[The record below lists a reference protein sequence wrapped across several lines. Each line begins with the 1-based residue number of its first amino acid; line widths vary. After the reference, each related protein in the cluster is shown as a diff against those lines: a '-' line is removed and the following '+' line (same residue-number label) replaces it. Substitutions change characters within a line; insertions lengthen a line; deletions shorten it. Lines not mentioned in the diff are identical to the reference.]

1 MVIGGEALRTE
12 TETYGDFKLGIN
24 TIARANHEA
33 YLNGFVES
41 LNTDPRAN
49 LDVIGNA
56 YISGRKMS
64 DWLTED
70 NYNARERN
78 RISDAFVVGWED
90 EASPNSNVID
100 QVRAALRVSTETAV
114 ITESG
119 RGNNENKVGI
129 NVTDAE
135 LDRALVVRGDARFTE
150 DVRFERD
157 IEVNGDGAI
166 AEIRTSETVG
176 TFNIVNDTNFTG
188 IINIANYVTSQAN
201 IANLAESITI
211 GNDTEEDQFIRIGQ
225 TSLHSNIF
233 LGVTPDDRP
242 SDNALTIS
250 KVEIGGA
257 YNSSESLSFTRVK
270 TKSFKVDGDFHFRF
284 KKNYQ

>member
-1 MVIGGEALRTE
+1 
-12 TETYGDFKLGIN
+12 
-24 TIARANHEA
+24 
-33 YLNGFVES
+33 
-41 LNTDPRAN
+41 
-49 LDVIGNA
+49 
-56 YISGRKMS
+56 MS

-100 QVRAALRVSTETAV
+100 QVRAALRVSTETVA

-176 TFNIVNDTNFTG
+176 TFNHC
-188 IINIANYVTSQAN
+188 Q
-201 IANLAESITI
+201 
-211 GNDTEEDQFIRIGQ
+211 
-225 TSLHSNIF
+225 
-233 LGVTPDDRP
+233 
-242 SDNALTIS
+242 
-250 KVEIGGA
+250 
-257 YNSSESLSFTRVK
+257 
-270 TKSFKVDGDFHFRF
+270 
-284 KKNYQ
+284 